1 MGPVLCC
8 LDDSDGARHA
18 LAVARMLATR
28 LELELV
34 LVHVEPPIE
43 APGVSAAPA
52 GQQRLQEAELHDAD
66 SLLARLAR
74 EAGLDPGLRARTAI
88 GHAAKQIVAICAE
101 ERASFVVLGSRGRGG
116 LASALLGSVSTEVAA
131 RAPCVCVIVPPSAD
145 HQASTT

>member
-34 LVHVEPPIE
+34 FVHVEPSTE
-43 APGVSAAPA
+43 APGVSSAPA
-52 GQQRLQEAELHDAD
+52 GQQRLQEAELHDAE

-74 EAGLDPGLRARTAI
+74 EAGLGPGPRTRTAI
-88 GHAAKQIVAICAE
+88 GDAAKQIVAICGE
-101 ERASFVVLGSRGRGG
+101 ERASLVVLGSRGRGG
-116 LASALLGSVSTEVAA
+116 LASAVLGSVSSGVAA
-131 RAPCVCVIVPPSAD
+131 RAPCACVIVPPTAAR
-145 HQASTT
+145 QASIA